1 MAGANAGET
10 TATELALDEGI
21 TKQAVHKLVK
31 KFTDAGLLTTRR
43 AGREVLFDRR
53 RFLALRAAH
62 RDPGRAHLLHTPMDT
77 GLSAPA
83 PPPAAQ
89 DANAVRTPG
98 HAPAA
103 DMPATLAPPE
113 ATASLDLTAATE
125 AASRTQAAKAEAA
138 EAAAARQKFQLAKE
152 LGQYIEKSAVEV
164 QVQRL
169 LVPLRALMIDG
180 APDLSR
186 QLQGIEDERQRTQI
200 IRAFFRDGLNT
211 FAEKLREPN
220 VGDSDPD
227 HAGGPAGDG

>member
-1 MAGANAGET
+1 MTSIEFPADAT
-10 TATELALDEGI
+10 TASRLCTDPIFGRAGI
-21 TKQAVHKLVK
+21 TKQAISKQVS
-31 KFTDAGLLTTRR
+31 KFQTQGLLPTFRQ
-43 AGREVLFDRR
+43 GRVVYFSRSQYLG
-53 RFLALRAAH
+53 LRESEG
-62 RDPGRAHLLHTPMDT
+62 DVGRAHLRAEHANGVRTDDFESRLGKEPND
-77 GLSAPA
+77 
-83 PPPAAQ
+83 PPPS
-89 DANAVRTPG
+89 TPVNS
-98 HAPAA
+98 
-103 DMPATLAPPE
+103 ATM
-113 ATASLDLTAATE
+113 E

-220 VGDSDPD
+220 VDDSDPD
-227 HAGGPAGDG
+227 DAGGPAGDGQ